1 MIIVQSRGAAV
12 IPAEQP
18 GLARAARQADAAGY
32 GVLIGPDPEPGT
44 TGPRNCTG
52 TNASGK
58 RCGGRG
64 GADGRC
70 ARHKET

>member
-1 MIIVQSRGAAV
+1 MIVVRTRAAAV

-18 GLARAARQADAAGY
+18 GLARAAEQAEAAGY
-32 GVLIGPDPEPGT
+32 RVLIGPEPARGT
-44 TGPRNCTG
+44 TGPRQCTG
-52 TNASGK
+52 ANASGK

-70 ARHKET
+70 ARHKEH